1 MLTLLIS
8 RAKKDRQITGLVL
21 HLVEEGLSIL
31 QYADD
36 IILFIER
43 NIEQVK
49 NLKLL
54 LCVFSIY

>member
-8 RAKKDRQITGLVL
+8 RAKEDGQITGLVP

-49 NLKLL
+49 NLKLR